1 MFQQIADRCMHNVR
15 DGEGVNPHCKNTH
28 GKNKK
33 KNELSIIDVLQFS
46 NMIVSNS
53 AKNNALVHPQR
64 VRRPKY
70 QRRRRSKTYP
80 KVVLNRTQCNHKF
93 PYKPRGCWKS
103 GIRHRKQHEQRCKLG
118 HHVHNATIISNLARM
133 HSVVQHANTRKHR
146 TGNKSMRDHLD
157 ERTFDAEKKKYRT
170 VWLNVDNLFQFHET
184 GTLDDAG
191 KVLTLISEHKRP
203 DGTVARTRSVFTKV
217 DDTHI
222 TCEDHRLNDKD
233 DPVKKTFGFALT
245 RQ

>member
-1 MFQQIADRCMHNVR
+1 MRGVRLTLLCTICGIAVGGLAMTHASPPQSATPAAANSVEPEVLAAMQKLEWLLGTW
-15 DGEGVNPHCKNTH
+15 DGKGMLGTPGGDITQNGPWKVERAYDGRYLRLEFDAVVDD
-28 GKNKK
+28 GK
-33 KNELSIIDVLQFS
+33 SPS
-46 NMIVSNS
+46 NRFVG
-53 AKNNALVHPQR
+53 
-64 VRRPKY
+64 Y
-70 QRRRRSKTYP
+70 
-80 KVVLNRTQCNHKF
+80 F
-93 PYKPRGCWKS
+93 
-103 GIRHRKQHEQRCKLG
+103 
-118 HHVHNATIISNLARM
+118 
-133 HSVVQHANTRKHR
+133 
-146 TGNKSMRDHLD
+146 
-157 ERTFDAEKKKYRT
+157 TFDAEKKKYRT